1 MILKT
6 ESVIGGCL
14 FLEHLSFQKNFKT
27 KNQPKLRETQEERLC
42 RVPGPGWQLV
52 MCSLIKSL
60 STTRDRLVAPPP

>member
-14 FLEHLSFQKNFKT
+14 FLEHLSFQKNCRTEKMKSVKT

-42 RVPGPGWQLV
+42 RAPGSRLAAGHV
-52 MCSLIKSL
+52 L
-60 STTRDRLVAPPP
+60 SH